1 MIARKLAWFGLLGLL
16 GLPLLVQAKELPV
29 NTRLGGDFQ
38 LVSTVAD
45 KDQLSDF
52 KGRLVLLNFGYTS
65 CPDVCPMVLT
75 RMAKV
80 MNELD
85 DERAQVQPLFVTFDP
100 ERDTVERMQPY
111 LQHFGKDFIG
121 MTGSATQVAEVA
133 KRFGVVYLPQKSGSA
148 AGTLFAH
155 SDYIY
160 LLDRQGRIR
169 ALFAGSDTVD
179 EMVEAVESLLD
190 DE

>member
-1 MIARKLAWFGLLGLL
+1 MFAKWLWIGLLGISLAA
-16 GLPLLVQAKELPV
+16 QAKELPV

-65 CPDVCPMVLT
+65 CPDICPMVLT

-85 DERAQVQPLFVTFDP
+85 ERSQVQPLFITFDP
-100 ERDTVERMQPY
+100 ERDTAERLAAY

-121 MTGSATQVAEVA
+121 MTGTPEQVAAVA
-133 KRFGVVYLPQKSGSA
+133 KRYGVVYLPQKSGSA

-160 LLDRQGRIR
+160 LLDQQGRVR
-169 ALFAGSDTVD
+169 ALFSSS
-179 EMVEAVESLLD
+179 EPVEDMLDAIESLLD
-190 DE
+190 E